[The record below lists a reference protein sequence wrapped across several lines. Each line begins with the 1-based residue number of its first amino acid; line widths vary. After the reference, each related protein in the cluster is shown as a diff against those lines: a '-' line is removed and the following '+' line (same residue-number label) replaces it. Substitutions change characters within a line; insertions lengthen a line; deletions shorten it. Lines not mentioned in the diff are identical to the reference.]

1 MLPKFDIVTFDCY
14 GTLIDWEEGITS
26 AFQAEAS
33 RDEVVLARDAIIAAY
48 MEEEPKVEAGTF
60 RPYREILRETAIR
73 VTARLGWKIDSARA
87 EFLPASLPSWRPF
100 TDTNPAL
107 ERLARRFQ
115 LGILSNI
122 DDDLIAETRK
132 HFTVDFDLIVTAAQ
146 VRSYKP
152 GHAHFNEARART
164 EGKRLLHAARSYFHD
179 VVPCSQLG
187 IPVVWVNRNRASIP
201 DGGPQ
206 PTHEVP
212 DLASLADLLCGKS
225 LATDEH

>member
-1 MLPKFDIVTFDCY
+1 MLPEFDIITFDCY

-26 AFQAEAS
+26 AFQAEAA
-33 RDEVVLARDAIIAAY
+33 RDGVLLERDAIVAAY
-48 MEEEPKVEAGTF
+48 MEEEPKVEAGPF
-60 RPYREILRETAIR
+60 RSYREILRETAVR
-73 VTARLGWKIDSARA
+73 VAERLSWKIDSSRGN
-87 EFLPASLPSWRPF
+87 FLPASLPNWKPF
-100 TDTNPAL
+100 SDTNPAL
-107 ERLARRFQ
+107 ERLVRRFQ

-132 HFTVDFDLIVTAAQ
+132 HFTADFDLIVTAAQ

-152 GHAHFNEARART
+152 GRAHFTEALART
-164 EGKRLLHAARSYFHD
+164 AGNRLLHAARSYFHD

-187 IPVVWVNRNRASIP
+187 IPVVWVNRNHASIP
-201 DGGPQ
+201 AGGAE

-212 DLASLADLLCGKS
+212 DLAGLADLLFGKS